1 MRTAMSKEVGAGG
14 RFHIFLDFANHHSLY
29 THTLPLIHTDF
40 SSTAVTNVAQ
50 SKPISFCNNHGLS
63 SNLNSVHQRLQ
74 SLGPRAVFLTEAK
87 SKPLDSKDNSTRS
100 PHMKC
105 PGYELFS
112 SFFFNCGVCTF
123 IHSDVQSSRLLQFN
137 LSNPGFQLIWLKIS
151 LPNTSK
157 FACTLYRLP
166 NSTNHELLFDHLSKS
181 SDTIILHSPRS
192 QNIILGDFNVHNPD
206 KLKTTTSRHGN
217 TNKLHNLDLCYK
229 TINNA
234 KASFVNLISNKI
246 AYVKLDF
253 ALSGP

>member
-1 MRTAMSKEVGAGG
+1 M
-14 RFHIFLDFANHHSLY
+14 
-29 THTLPLIHTDF
+29 PLIHTDF

-50 SKPISFCNNHGLS
+50 SKPISFCNIRGLS

-74 SLGPRAVFLTEAK
+74 SSSPRAFFLTEAK

-112 SFFFNCGVCTF
+112 SFFLNCGVCAF
-123 IHSDVQSSRLLQFN
+123 IRSDVQSSRLPQFN
-137 LSNPGFQLIWLKIS
+137 LSSPGFQLIWLKIS

-166 NSTNHELLFDHLSKS
+166 NSTNHKLLFDHLSKS
-181 SDTIILHSPRS
+181 IDTIILHSPRS
-192 QNIILGDFNVHNPD
+192 ENIILGDFNDHNLD
-206 KLKTTTSRHGN
+206 KLKTTISRQGN
-217 TNKLHNLDLCYK
+217 TNKLHNLELCSK

-234 KASFVNLISNKI
+234 KTSIVNRISNKI
-246 AYVKLDF
+246 ASRQTGSRSFWSLAKVVSQNFCHLLF
-253 ALSGP
+253 HF